1 MERVTAYE
9 HGIYA
14 VDAVYMRP
22 QWVAIHLIVESGR
35 VAVVDTGT
43 SHALPTVLATLAR
56 LGLTVDAVDWVIL
69 THVHLDHAGGA
80 GAMMQTFP
88 TAKLLV
94 HPRGARH
101 MIDPSKLIAG
111 TQAVYGVE
119 ATRRLYGEI
128 VPVDAARVVEANDG
142 FVATLAGRE
151 LLCLDTP
158 GHARHHIAVVDRGS
172 GGIFT
177 GDNFGVSYR
186 ELDDGARQFVF
197 PTTTPV
203 QLEPEA
209 MHATLDRLL
218 GFAPSAL
225 YLTHFGRLVDAPAR
239 GADLHRQVDALVRL
253 ALGVEADGLT
263 GEARHARL
271 RAGVEAIVRDELLRY
286 AGPLP
291 LEDAVALH
299 ANDIELNA
307 QGLGVWL
314 DTRAKA

>member
-1 MERVTAYE
+1 M
-9 HGIYA
+9 
-14 VDAVYMRP
+14 
-22 QWVAIHLIVESGR
+22 AIKQ
-35 VAVVDTGT
+35 
-43 SHALPTVLATLAR
+43 TLR
-56 LGLTVDAVDWVIL
+56 QSL
-69 THVHLDHAGGA
+69 
-80 GAMMQTFP
+80 
-88 TAKLLV
+88 
-94 HPRGARH
+94 
-101 MIDPSKLIAG
+101 
-111 TQAVYGVE
+111 
-119 ATRRLYGEI
+119 
-128 VPVDAARVVEANDG
+128 
-142 FVATLAGRE
+142 
-151 LLCLDTP
+151 
-158 GHARHHIAVVDRGS
+158 RGS

-239 GADLHRQVDALVRL
+239 GADLHRQVDAHVRL

-271 RAGVEAIVRDELLRY
+271 RAAVEGIVRDELLRY